1 MTPAEQFLPLLLKH
15 EADVKAFIG
24 SLVLDRHR
32 RDDIFQEVALVLWN
46 RKDDYDPSR
55 SFGAWAR
62 GIAAKL
68 ILKHRE
74 RDALFPL
81 LFSPETIQA
90 IAEAYARTEA
100 IACPAAEALRHCLE
114 KLPEK
119 SRRLLQLR
127 YEKNLRVEEIAGQT
141 ASTLDAIYQALSRL
155 RARLEECIRQ
165 RLALDEGGQ

>member
-1 MTPAEQFLPLLLKH
+1 MTPAEQFLSLLLKH
-15 EADVKAFIG
+15 EPDVKAFIG
-24 SLVLDRHR
+24 SLLLDRHR

-62 GIAAKL
+62 GIAAKK

-74 RDALFPL
+74 RDARFPL

-90 IAEAYARTEA
+90 IVDAYDRTETA
-100 IACPAAEALRHCLE
+100 AHPAAEALRHCLE
-114 KLPEK
+114 KLPAK
-119 SRRLLQLR
+119 SRQLLELR
-127 YEKNLRVEEIAGQT
+127 YEKNLDVAAIAEHT

-155 RARLEECIRQ
+155 RSRLEECIRQ
-165 RLALDEGGQ
+165 RLALVEGGQ